1 MSTATDSARQT
12 AARDSGV
19 LVPVEVHFDDL
30 DSFGM
35 LHNARY
41 GVLTERAWISYW
53 QGRGIA
59 FDADWGQME
68 DGFNVVKEVRITF
81 DLPITRPGRY
91 AVRLRV
97 EHLGTTSLTY
107 GFDVRDPEA
116 GVTFARGTRT
126 VVRLDPE
133 TRRPA
138 PWSARAR
145 ALAEDLRPAVA

>member
-1 MSTATDSARQT
+1 MSTATDSAQQ
-12 AARDSGV
+12 AADPAFGA

-53 QGRGIA
+53 QGHGIA

-81 DLPITRPGRY
+81 DRPITRPGRY

-107 GFDVRDPEA
+107 GFDVCDPQA
-116 GVTFARGTRT
+116 GVSYARGSRT
-126 VVRLDPE
+126 VVRLDPG

-138 PWSARAR
+138 PWSDRAR
-145 ALAEDLRPAVA
+145 ALAERLRELAA